1 MRRKDAGMDTPSLD
15 RPEHL
20 DDDSWRAID
29 VAQGRV
35 RFARQ
40 MDDLAEVVGKSK
52 ELVETVA
59 RVVVLSTEG
68 TVNEKLE
75 FQPTVKAAHRA
86 LERQPGVGLA
96 NSEPLRA
103 IAQSAQTLATS
114 LAPLR
119 NEFGTGHGRAR
130 VPDTAE
136 ETASLCVEASFLWS
150 KWALRRLGHRLA
162 DYPNDLIAAVQT
174 ATSRDALRD
183 KFAAADL
190 PQQPAEVQHLIGV
203 TFGRQSAGGFFN
215 ATEVGVEP
223 AIDGGLDAYPLAY
236 RQGLL
241 EGMLLAAEGTVGL
254 TDFYAKWFVSLVA
267 ALPEDEAN
275 DTLSQLAA
283 KVDGADWIATWRGNT
298 AVKPESVLDALR
310 REGSRLQARHA
321 SSFEELIRRLSDA
334 AARSEADRD

>member
-1 MRRKDAGMDTPSLD
+1 METPSLD

-59 RVVVLSTEG
+59 RVVVLATEG

-75 FQPTVKAAHRA
+75 FQPTVKAAHKA
-86 LERQPGVGLA
+86 LERQPGADLA
-96 NSEPLRA
+96 DSEPLRA

-119 NEFGTGHGRAR
+119 NAFGTGHGRAR
-130 VPDTAE
+130 VPDVVQ
-136 ETASLCVEASFLWS
+136 ETATLCVEAAFLWS
-150 KWALRRLGHRLA
+150 RWALRRLGHLLA
-162 DYPNDLIAAVQT
+162 DYPNDLIAAVQAGT
-174 ATSRDALRD
+174 PQRALRD
-183 KFAAADL
+183 KFAAAAL
-190 PQQPAEVQHLIGV
+190 SQQPPEVQHLIGV
-203 TFGRQSAGGFFN
+203 AFGRQSAGGFFN

-223 AIDGGLDAYPLAY
+223 AIDGGYDDYPLAY

-254 TDFYAKWFVSLVA
+254 TDFYTKWFVSVLA
-267 ALPEDEAN
+267 SLPDSQAN
-275 DTLSQLAA
+275 DTMSQLAG
-283 KVDGADWIATWRGNT
+283 KVDGADWIATWRRDV

-310 REGSRLQARHA
+310 REGARLPAGQAR
-321 SSFEELIRRLSDA
+321 SFEELIRRLSDA
-334 AARSEADRD
+334 AARSKPADD

>member
-1 MRRKDAGMDTPSLD
+1 M
-15 RPEHL
+15 
-20 DDDSWRAID
+20 AID
-29 VAQGRV
+29 EARGRV
-35 RFARQ
+35 SLACQ
-40 MDDLAEVVGKSK
+40 MGDLAEVVGKSK

-68 TVNEKLE
+68 TVNEKLD
-75 FQPTVKAAHRA
+75 FQPTVKAAHKA

-103 IAQSAQTLATS
+103 IVQSAQTLATS

-130 VPDTAE
+130 VPDVVE

-150 KWALRRLGHRLA
+150 KWAIRRLGHLLA

-174 ATSRDALRD
+174 AISRDKLRD
-183 KFAAADL
+183 KLVAADL

-254 TDFYAKWFVSLVA
+254 TDSYAKWFVSLLA
-267 ALPEDEAN
+267 ALPEEEAN
-275 DTLSQLAA
+275 DTMSQLAA
-283 KVDGADWIATWRGNT
+283 KVDGADWITTWRSDT
-298 AVKPESVLDALR
+298 AVKPEFVLEALQ
-310 REGSRLQARHA
+310 REGARLQAGHA
-321 SSFEELIRRLSDA
+321 TSFEVLIRRLSDA
-334 AARSEADRD
+334 AARSEPDRD

>member
-1 MRRKDAGMDTPSLD
+1 MESLSLD

-20 DDDSWRAID
+20 DDDSWRA
-29 VAQGRV
+29 VEEARRRV
-35 RFARQ
+35 HFAHQ
-40 MDDLAEVVGKSK
+40 MGDLSEVVGKAK

-59 RVVVLSTEG
+59 RVAILSAEG
-68 TVNEKLE
+68 TVNEKLD
-75 FQPTVKAAHRA
+75 FQPTVAAAHKA

-96 NSEPLRA
+96 NNEPLRA
-103 IAQSAQTLATS
+103 IAQSARTLATS

-130 VPDTAE
+130 VPDVAE
-136 ETASLCVEASFLWS
+136 ETATLCVEAAFLWTR
-150 KWALRRLGHRLA
+150 WALKRLGHLLA

-174 ATSRDALRD
+174 GTTQGVLRA

-190 PQQPAEVQHLIGV
+190 PQQPVEVQHLIGV

-241 EGMLLAAEGTVGL
+241 EGMLLAAEGRVGL
-254 TDFYAKWFVSLVA
+254 TDFYAKWFVSLLA
-267 ALPEDEAN
+267 ALPEEEAN
-275 DTLSQLAA
+275 DTMSQLAA
-283 KVDGADWIATWRGNT
+283 KVDGADWIATWRRDT
-298 AVKPESVLDALR
+298 EVKPESVLEALR
-310 REGSRLQARHA
+310 REGLRLQKGHA
-321 SSFEELIRRLSDA
+321 SSFEDLLRTLADA
-334 AARSEADRD
+334 VARSEPDRD